1 MKFLK
6 YHPLGGAPH
15 LFQGDKTEGATPAWE
30 FRIKESLKVLE
41 NKTQCQLCKRL
52 AWQIIP
58 HSWSCL
64 VWKRVSP
71 LDVID
76 HRAHSTAI
84 YVYWAIFSMV
94 PPNQKNKQTNNQVFL
109 VKA

>member
-71 LDVID
+71 LDVIIRVHFRYGD
-76 HRAHSTAI
+76 DE
-84 YVYWAIFSMV
+84 
-94 PPNQKNKQTNNQVFL
+94 QTNNRVILEQ
-109 VKA
+109 ACS